1 MYFFLTYSSS
11 FDHLFLNH
19 NVYNFCFTFCLKRN
33 SMQYYLWF
41 HLLIKILFTNFFFQK
56 MNPEGFIN
64 MANNMDKDKYAQ
76 FIQRRLQSM
85 QSRNR
90 NWKMSYNIVK
100 TAQKKVVLQH
110 KSNILLYVSILIFLR
125 NQSTIQK

>member
-1 MYFFLTYSSS
+1 
-11 FDHLFLNH
+11 
-19 NVYNFCFTFCLKRN
+19 
-33 SMQYYLWF
+33 
-41 HLLIKILFTNFFFQK
+41 

-125 NQSTIQK
+125 NQSIIQK

>member
-1 MYFFLTYSSS
+1 
-11 FDHLFLNH
+11 
-19 NVYNFCFTFCLKRN
+19 
-33 SMQYYLWF
+33 
-41 HLLIKILFTNFFFQK
+41 

-64 MANNMDKDKYAQ
+64 MANNMDKDKYVQ

-125 NQSTIQK
+125 NQSIIQK

>member
-1 MYFFLTYSSS
+1 
-11 FDHLFLNH
+11 
-19 NVYNFCFTFCLKRN
+19 
-33 SMQYYLWF
+33 
-41 HLLIKILFTNFFFQK
+41 